1 MEGREG
7 RDLPLRNVS
16 APGTYAHLSHE
27 KLQLW
32 IAGNE
37 NTIRE
42 LDLKV
47 DRMDRKL
54 YDQRKFQE
62 QATETY
68 AGLSCADLQRVIAHG
83 ELEIKSIIQ
92 ELERRK
98 QDGAKVGCK
107 RGRDQDEAEDEAQ
120 DQAQDEAQD
129 QAQASWVVEE
139 GMASPMMRNLLEL
152 NHFIIERRA
161 SDAKQMERDKKEIG
175 ELADLLREGVK
186 QSDAQMQLIKDMEK
200 NMDNLEKRKNKK
212 LKQAEEKVKEANNEI
227 ETLQKQIRF
236 YRVGAQ
242 NDHMKIQW
250 WLNSHHAMEEKMAEL
265 RGKLEM
271 SEAKAKMS
279 SEK

>member
-1 MEGREG
+1 
-7 RDLPLRNVS
+7 
-16 APGTYAHLSHE
+16 
-27 KLQLW
+27 
-32 IAGNE
+32 
-37 NTIRE
+37 
-42 LDLKV
+42 
-47 DRMDRKL
+47 
-54 YDQRKFQE
+54 
-62 QATETY
+62 
-68 AGLSCADLQRVIAHG
+68 
-83 ELEIKSIIQ
+83 
-92 ELERRK
+92 
-98 QDGAKVGCK
+98 
-107 RGRDQDEAEDEAQ
+107 
-120 DQAQDEAQD
+120 
-129 QAQASWVVEE
+129 
-139 GMASPMMRNLLEL
+139 MASPMMRNLLEL
-152 NHFIIERRA
+152 NHFILERRG
-161 SDAKQMERDKKEIG
+161 SDAKQMERDKKEMG

-279 SEK
+279 SE

>member
-16 APGTYAHLSHE
+16 ARGTYAHLSHE

-68 AGLSCADLQRVIAHG
+68 AGLSCADLQRVIAHK
-83 ELEIKSIIQ
+83 ESIIQ

-120 DQAQDEAQD
+120 DQAQDEAQDQAKD

-212 LKQAEEKVKEANNEI
+212 LKEARK
-227 ETLQKQIRF
+227 LQKQIQS
-236 YRVGAQ
+236 YRVAAQ
-242 NDHMKIQW
+242 SDHAKIQW